1 MKLPLLALATVAL
14 WAGLAGC
21 GGHAGVEP
29 PPGQDDFFVTWEID
43 SLAFG
48 ALDCASAGAATV
60 DLDAVNVDSGARF
73 VSTFAC
79 DAFQGTSG
87 PVDVGRFDVLV
98 NLTDANGGVID
109 QVDIGVQNLTEAGTI
124 DLGHVI
130 FRLQ

>member
-1 MKLPLLALATVAL
+1 VKLPLLAIAFGA
-14 WAGLAGC
+14 ALAGC
-21 GGHAGVEP
+21 GGHAVEA

-60 DLDAVNVDSGARF
+60 VLDAINVDSGARF
-73 VSTFAC
+73 VSTFVC

-87 PVDVGRFDVLV
+87 PVDIGRFDVLL
-98 NLTDANGGVID
+98 NLADANGGVID
-109 QVDIGVQNLTEAGTI
+109 QVDIGVENLTEAGTI
-124 DLGHVI
+124 DLGHAI